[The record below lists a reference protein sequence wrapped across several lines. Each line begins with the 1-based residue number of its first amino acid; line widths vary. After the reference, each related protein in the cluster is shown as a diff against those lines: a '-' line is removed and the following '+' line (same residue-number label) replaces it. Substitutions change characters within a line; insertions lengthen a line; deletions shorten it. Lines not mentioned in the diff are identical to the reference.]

1 MRQQSCRVVC
11 ISNAC
16 HLHLSDLFSYP
27 CSPLLRCLPPSCVS
41 FTLKSLNPRPRRYFY
56 PYQAPITQM
65 IVLKAANP
73 WGPKFGHI
81 PAIIFVY
88 LQGNGTAGETSSLNF
103 AVCGNADYAYSY
115 LYPDRYPLPPT
126 MVTLQATYTNPL
138 SEELPPR

>member
-1 MRQQSCRVVC
+1 
-11 ISNAC
+11 
-16 HLHLSDLFSYP
+16 
-27 CSPLLRCLPPSCVS
+27 
-41 FTLKSLNPRPRRYFY
+41 
-56 PYQAPITQM
+56 M

-81 PAIIFVY
+81 PAIIFAY
-88 LQGNGTAGETSSLNF
+88 LQTQPPANGTGPGTSSLNF